1 MSSQTNP
8 KFPRFV
14 KTVVDIIFGL
24 LIFASIA
31 LALLIV
37 LSPLILKGANIP
49 LTASVPVGIGS
60 PQDQGFDVHIANAA
74 SEGIQNAFVDQAQ
87 GILRLETFNWNA
99 IFFSYFGR
107 LLIALGLTYIFYLLR
122 AVLQDILQGDPFSAD
137 NVPRIRRIGGMV
149 LLLGFLR
156 PIVEYIATREI
167 LRELEIKPSLSLPAP
182 FNAEFILFSLL
193 ILLLAQVWS
202 YGLELKRDLEL
213 TI

>member
-1 MSSQTNP
+1 MSSQANP
-8 KFPRFV
+8 KLPRLV

-37 LSPLILKGANIP
+37 LSPLILKGVNIP

-122 AVLQDILQGDPFSAD
+122 AGLQDILQGDPISAD

-167 LRELEIKPSLSLPAP
+167 LRELEIKPSLSLPAQLP
-182 FNAEFILFSLL
+182 
-193 ILLLAQVWS
+193 
-202 YGLELKRDLEL
+202 
-213 TI
+213 